1 MKRCGPSW
9 TNWKPRVRYR
19 LDYSEAARRGLRDL
33 TAYYRAWAKREIE
46 ALATD
51 PRPAYA
57 KELTL
62 EDRPNRF
69 RIWLNRWR
77 LIYRVD
83 DEALVIRI
91 VGIRLKTGPETY
103 DGIE

>member
-1 MKRCGPSW
+1 
-9 TNWKPRVRYR
+9 VRYR
-19 LDYSEAARRGLRDL
+19 LDYTEAARRALRGL
-33 TAYYRAWAKREIE
+33 AGYYRAWAKREIE

-51 PRPAYA
+51 PRPSHA

-69 RIWLNRWR
+69 RIRLNQWR

-83 DEALVIRI
+83 DDAGIVRI
-91 VGIRLKTGPETY
+91 IGIRLKTGPETY
-103 DGIE
+103 DDVE